1 LTQPS
6 IILII
11 FVFFLTSFARL
22 ANSAELLM
30 IESESCEW
38 CETWH
43 EEVGLVYANTLEGK
57 YAPLRRVDIA
67 DISSSS
73 SINLRLPNFTP
84 TFIVLDGGREV
95 ARIIGYPGEE
105 FFWPMLIDALKKIGF
120 KPKN

>member
-1 LTQPS
+1 
-6 IILII
+6 
-11 FVFFLTSFARL
+11 
-22 ANSAELLM
+22 M

-38 CETWH
+38 CEIWH
-43 EEVGLVYANTLEGK
+43 KEIGLVYAKTLEGK

-67 DISSSS
+67 DISSKSPAN
-73 SINLRLPNFTP
+73 IRLPNFTP

-120 KPKN
+120 DPKN